1 MKALPRLTLLFFAAV
16 GLLLT
21 ACDKNHEVAF
31 LDPFP
36 AYSTNMAEFP
46 ARHRGVYTAADSAR
60 SLCIGRTAV
69 WRQELQTQQWSL
81 HQLDSLGYRLRAD
94 STYLND
100 GTLHYLHRIGRDS
113 VRDSWLWIDTVF
125 NLTGAEE
132 ARLRRFQGRYY
143 LSTYLMAQT
152 DTSVKWQVERLE
164 ISGRHLIW
172 QSLGSDTLRLGV
184 LAPGTVRY
192 HRHNATSYFRL
203 APASKAEARRI
214 GRYAGLWET
223 KEEYDRR
230 H

>member
-1 MKALPRLTLLFFAAV
+1 MQALPSLRQLVFAAA

-21 ACDKNHEVAF
+21 ACEKNSEVAF

-36 AYSTNMAEFP
+36 AQAADIGAFP
-46 ARHRGVYTAADSAR
+46 ARHRGVYTAADSER
-60 SLCIGRTAV
+60 SLCVGRTAV

-94 STYLND
+94 SSYLEN
-100 GTLHYLHRIGRDS
+100 GMPHYLHRIGRDS
-113 VRDSWLWIDTVF
+113 VRESWLWIDTIF
-125 NLTGAEE
+125 SLGGLEQS
-132 ARLRRFQGRYY
+132 RLRRFQGRYY
-143 LSTYLMAQT
+143 LSTDLMAQT

-164 ISGRHLIW
+164 IVGRHLIW

-223 KEEYDRR
+223 KEEYNRR